1 MPGDTTA
8 CETGSSRSEEDGNAA
23 EMEERA
29 YVKDEEPIH
38 TKRRSRLSVNV
49 SWGGSG
55 KHGVLSSSDRYRL
68 YLKWVMGRGRGRY
81 HRNQHDIILYDIRKL
96 VILYS
101 KL

>member
-38 TKRRSRLSVNV
+38 TKRRSRLSVKV
-49 SWGGSG
+49 SWGVRSG
-55 KHGVLSSSDRYRL
+55 KHGVVLSSHLTSRAIYGFIWGDHGPL
-68 YLKWVMGRGRGRY
+68 
-81 HRNQHDIILYDIRKL
+81 
-96 VILYS
+96 
-101 KL
+101 